1 MYVKDRTANVSTE
14 NLKMFFFIGLYLSVN
29 VML

>member
-1 MYVKDRTANVSTE
+1 MLSKTE
-14 NLKMFFFIGLYLSVN
+14 QPMSVPKTKKMFFFIGLYLSVN

>member
-1 MYVKDRTANVSTE
+1 MLSDRTANVSTE